1 MIFSDILPLGYMI
14 RYAPSMEQP
23 FDSKKSF
30 FSARASSEA
39 SSFFKLAVPMFLT
52 QLALQLI
59 QVNSVVQ
66 SGNYSTDVQAGIML
80 AGNLWFPVMIGIGG
94 VLFFVTPMIA
104 QLYGAKN
111 IKDIGPLARQ
121 AIWLSI
127 PIVLIGML
135 ILSKASFILTIAK
148 VDPEIIKYSKE
159 YLSYFV
165 FALPAILLSQPLRSL
180 CEGTTR
186 PLPITLLNI
195 LMLLIA
201 IVGNYTFIYGNFG
214 FPEMGARG
222 AGLSAVIGTW
232 SSFLILI
239 VYLKYKSAFGT
250 ELFSKFELP
259 NLKILKEIL
268 IGGIPV
274 GLGNF
279 IELSMFSGAGIVLGR
294 FGSEVIAANGIALT
308 LGGLFFMVPLSISNA
323 AAVRVGNNVGANN
336 MKGAKYSSYFS
347 LRLATICALFMS
359 LIIVINAEFL
369 SSLLNDN
376 PKVIA
381 LAVVLLSF
389 AAFFQLADG
398 LAMASIGSMRGYK
411 DTFGPMKIMAI
422 SYWGVGLPLGIIL
435 SITDLIVE
443 QMGAVG
449 MWTGMATGLS
459 VAAVLMVRRVRKI
472 STQFINE
479 N

>member
-1 MIFSDILPLGYMI
+1 
-14 RYAPSMEQP
+14 MEQP

-39 SSFFKLAVPMFLT
+39 SSFFKLAIPMFLT

>member
-1 MIFSDILPLGYMI
+1 MI

-23 FDSKKSF
+23 YDSKKIF

-214 FPEMGARG
+214 FPEMGAAG

-232 SSFLILI
+232 VSFLILI

-250 ELFSKFELP
+250 ELFSKFDLP
-259 NLKILKEIL
+259 NLKTLKEIL
-268 IGGIPV
+268 IGGVPV

-376 PKVIA
+376 PKVIG

-435 SITDLIVE
+435 SITDLIVT

>member
-1 MIFSDILPLGYMI
+1 
-14 RYAPSMEQP
+14 MEQP
-23 FDSKKSF
+23 LSRKNSLFSPRAKNEATSF
-30 FSARASSEA
+30 M
-39 SSFFKLAVPMFLT
+39 KLAVPMFLT

-59 QVNSVVQ
+59 QVNSVIQ

-80 AGNLWFPVMIGIGG
+80 AGNLWFPIMVGIGG
-94 VLFFVTPMIA
+94 VLFFVTPMVA

-121 AIWLSI
+121 AVWLSI
-127 PIVLIGML
+127 PIVLFGMF
-135 ILSKASFILTIAK
+135 ILSQASWILTMAK
-148 VDPEIIKYSKE
+148 VDPNIIVYSEE
-159 YLSYFV
+159 YLSYFIY
-165 FALPAILLSQPLRSL
+165 ALPAILLSQPLRSL
-180 CEGTTR
+180 CEGVTK

-201 IVGNYTFIYGNFG
+201 IIGNYTFIYGNFG
-214 FPEMGARG
+214 FPEMGASG

-232 SSFLILI
+232 TTFFLLI
-239 VYLKYKSAFGT
+239 IYLRFKSAYGT
-250 ELFSKFELP
+250 ELFKKIELP
-259 NLKILKEIL
+259 NIKILKEIL
-268 IGGIPV
+268 TGGIPV

-279 IELSMFSGAGIVLGR
+279 IELSMFSGAGIILGR

-308 LGGLFFMVPLSISNA
+308 IGGLFFMIPLSIGNA

-347 LRLATICALFMS
+347 LRLATVCALMMS
-359 LIIVINAEFL
+359 LTIIINAEFL
-369 SSLLNDN
+369 AGLLNDN
-376 PKVIA
+376 TEVIA
-381 LAVVLLSF
+381 LAVILLGF
-389 AAFFQLADG
+389 AAFFQVADG

-422 SYWGVGLPLGIIL
+422 SYWGVGLPVGIIL
-435 SITDLIVE
+435 SITDLVTE

-449 MWTGMATGLS
+449 MWTGMALGLL
-459 VAAVLMVRRVRKI
+459 VAAVLMVRRVRMI
-472 STQFINE
+472 STKFINE

>member
-1 MIFSDILPLGYMI
+1 
-14 RYAPSMEQP
+14 MEQP
-23 FDSKKSF
+23 LDSKNTF
-30 FSARASSEA
+30 FSTRALNEA
-39 SSFFKLAVPMFLT
+39 SNFFKLAVPMFLT

-80 AGNLWFPVMIGIGG
+80 AGNLWFPVMVGIGG
-94 VLFFVTPMIA
+94 VLFFVTPMVA
-104 QLYGAKN
+104 QLYGARN

-121 AIWLSI
+121 AIWLSL
-127 PIVLIGML
+127 PIVLFGMFL
-135 ILSKASFILTIAK
+135 LSQAATILTIAK
-148 VDPEIIKYSKE
+148 VDPSIIKYSEE
-159 YLSYFV
+159 YLSYFI

-180 CEGTTR
+180 CEGITK

-214 FPEMGARG
+214 FPEMGAKG

-232 SSFLILI
+232 TTFILLII
-239 VYLKYKSAFGT
+239 YLKYKSAFGT
-250 ELFSKFELP
+250 ELFSRFDFP
-259 NLKILKEIL
+259 NFHKLKEIL
-268 IGGIPV
+268 VGGIPV
-274 GLGNF
+274 GFGNF
-279 IELSMFSGAGIVLGR
+279 IELSMFSGAGIILGR

-308 LGGLFFMVPLSISNA
+308 LGGLFFMVPLSIGNA
-323 AAVRVGNNVGANN
+323 AAVRVGNNVGAKN

-359 LIIVINAEFL
+359 LVIVINAEFL
-369 SSLLNDN
+369 ASLLNDN
-376 PKVIA
+376 PKVVS
-381 LAVVLLSF
+381 LAVTLLFF
-389 AAFFQLADG
+389 AAFFQVADG

-435 SITDLIVE
+435 SITDIITD

-449 MWTGMATGLS
+449 MWTGMATGLL
-459 VAAVLMVRRVRKI
+459 VAAVLMVRRVRKV
-472 STQFINE
+472 STKFIND

>member
-1 MIFSDILPLGYMI
+1 
-14 RYAPSMEQP
+14 MEQP
-23 FDSKKSF
+23 LSRKNSLFSPRAKNEATSF
-30 FSARASSEA
+30 M
-39 SSFFKLAVPMFLT
+39 KLAVPMFLT

-59 QVNSVVQ
+59 QVNSVIQ

-80 AGNLWFPVMIGIGG
+80 AGNLWFPIMVGIGG
-94 VLFFVTPMIA
+94 VLFFVTPMVA

-121 AIWLSI
+121 AVWLSI
-127 PIVLIGML
+127 PIVLFGMF
-135 ILSKASFILTIAK
+135 ILSQASWILTMAK
-148 VDPEIIKYSKE
+148 VDPKIIVYSEE
-159 YLSYFV
+159 YLSYFI

-180 CEGTTR
+180 CEGVTK

-201 IVGNYTFIYGNFG
+201 IIGNYTFIYGNFG
-214 FPEMGARG
+214 FPEMGASG

-232 SSFLILI
+232 TTFVLLII
-239 VYLKYKSAFGT
+239 YLRFKSAYGT
-250 ELFSKFELP
+250 ELFKKIELP
-259 NLKILKEIL
+259 NIKILKEIL
-268 IGGIPV
+268 TGGIPV

-279 IELSMFSGAGIVLGR
+279 IELSMFSGAGIILGR

-308 LGGLFFMVPLSISNA
+308 IGGLFFMIPLSIGNA

-347 LRLATICALFMS
+347 LRLATVCALMMS
-359 LIIVINAEFL
+359 LTIIINAEFL
-369 SSLLNDN
+369 AGLLNDN
-376 PKVIA
+376 TEVIA
-381 LAVVLLSF
+381 LAVILLGF
-389 AAFFQLADG
+389 AAFFQVADG

-422 SYWGVGLPLGIIL
+422 SYWGVGLPVGIIL
-435 SITDLIVE
+435 SITNLVTE

-449 MWTGMATGLS
+449 MWTGMALGLL
-459 VAAVLMVRRVRKI
+459 VAAVLMVRRVRMI
-472 STQFINE
+472 STKFINE

>member
-1 MIFSDILPLGYMI
+1 
-14 RYAPSMEQP
+14 MEQP

-39 SSFFKLAVPMFLT
+39 SSFFKLAIPMFLT

-459 VAAVLMVRRVRKI
+459 VAAVLMVKRVRKI